1 MRAVAG
7 ARHYKELRCW
17 QMAREL
23 KLAVYRLLERRAVE
37 SDWKFKN
44 QLMDAAASVPS
55 NIAEGFVRRTN
66 ADFAHFL
73 DIARSSLAECCVHL
87 EDGVDRRYW
96 SSAECE
102 PHLQMA
108 DRTIRS
114 VSRLQG
120 HLRRRPRRRE

>member
-1 MRAVAG
+1 
-7 ARHYKELRCW
+7 
-17 QMAREL
+17 MAREL
-23 KLAVYRLLERRAVE
+23 KLEIYKLLERQAVE
-37 SDWKFKN
+37 RDWKFKN

-87 EDGVDRRYW
+87 EDGVDRKYW
-96 SSAECE
+96 SAAECE

-108 DRTIRS
+108 DGTIRS
-114 VSRLQG
+114 VSRLQV
-120 HLRRRPRRRE
+120 HLRRTPQRRK